1 MLLSVQVSGY
11 AQKTVVMTGARRTAM
26 VMYVTRI
33 THQQTSMTS
42 IGTDDLPAPRKMAAI
57 Q

>member
-11 AQKTVVMTGARRTAM
+11 AQKTVVMTGTRRTAM

-33 THQQTSMTS
+33 THQQASMTS
-42 IGTDDLPAPRKMAAI
+42 IGTDDLPAPRKIAAI